1 MSYKNG
7 LSNKEISEALRLLSD
22 TDLVK
27 NYLVKKSI
35 SLAADRIDFN
45 DSLIA
50 ELEQQLAKNGEV
62 NRWIPVTERLPD
74 PYKKDLDGLRTV
86 SDIVICKDHLNT
98 FWTDQ
103 TYLGYDGRPFWASL
117 KCSCVGWKPIDKSDA
132 DSRN

>member
-62 NRWIPVTERLPD
+62 NRWTPVTESLPSE
-74 PYKKDLDGLRTV
+74 KGL
-86 SDIVICKDHLNT
+86 
-98 FWTDQ
+98 
-103 TYLGYDGRPFWASL
+103 YLIIFYDGVNSWFECFELCFTHSL
-117 KCSCVGWKPIDKSDA
+117 VFNNLIKHGATHWMKTQEVK
-132 DSRN
+132 

>member
-35 SLAADRIDFN
+35 NLAADRIDFN

-50 ELEQQLAKNGEV
+50 ELEQQLSAIKEFVLALSQGGFEEFKFNDSNRPITAPQEV
-62 NRWIPVTERLPD
+62 RE
-74 PYKKDLDGLRTV
+74 
-86 SDIVICKDHLNT
+86 
-98 FWTDQ
+98 
-103 TYLGYDGRPFWASL
+103 
-117 KCSCVGWKPIDKSDA
+117 
-132 DSRN
+132 